1 MQHTPMTKGTYMTQA
16 LTAGLAIAIAGISL
30 TACGSGPA
38 ATRAVNSASA
48 AVASGPAA
56 VVSGPAAVASAP
68 AAVEASTPAAVTSAS
83 AAVEASTPAGVTSAP
98 AAVEAGASPV
108 DRYVQG
114 VFATWKAKGLPGKNP
129 TSIETWL
136 TGFSGAI
143 AEPGG
148 GSLDSLSSA
157 AIGLKAIVIDEQ
169 TGVYTKAE
177 AIEALTKAGATW
189 TAALL
194 NVGHEYDVPAA
205 TINWY
210 LNN

>member
-1 MQHTPMTKGTYMTQA
+1 
-16 LTAGLAIAIAGISL
+16 
-30 TACGSGPA
+30 
-38 ATRAVNSASA
+38 
-48 AVASGPAA
+48 
-56 VVSGPAAVASAP
+56 
-68 AAVEASTPAAVTSAS
+68 
-83 AAVEASTPAGVTSAP
+83 
-98 AAVEAGASPV
+98 
-108 DRYVQG
+108 

-169 TGVYTKAE
+169 TGVYTKAQ
-177 AIEALTKAGATW
+177 AIEELTKAGATW
-189 TAALL
+189 SAALL

>member
-16 LTAGLAIAIAGISL
+16 LTVGLAIAIAGISL

-38 ATRAVNSASA
+38 ATHAVNSASA

-56 VVSGPAAVASAP
+56 VVSGPAAVVSG
-68 AAVEASTPAAVTSAS
+68 PAAVTSAPAGVTS
-83 AAVEASTPAGVTSAP
+83 APAAVEASTPAGVTSAP
-98 AAVEAGASPV
+98 AAVEASASPV

-114 VFATWKAKGLPGKNP
+114 VFATWKAQGLPGKNP

-136 TGFSGAI
+136 TGFSSAI
-143 AEPGG
+143 DEPGG

-169 TGVYTKAE
+169 TGVYTKAQ
-177 AIEALTKAGATW
+177 AIEELTKAGATW
-189 TAALL
+189 SAALL

>member
-38 ATRAVNSASA
+38 ATHAVNSASA

-68 AAVEASTPAAVTSAS
+68 AAVEAS
-83 AAVEASTPAGVTSAP
+83 
-98 AAVEAGASPV
+98 ASPV

-114 VFATWKAKGLPGKNP
+114 VFATWKAQGLPGKNP

-136 TGFSGAI
+136 TGFSSAI

>member
-1 MQHTPMTKGTYMTQA
+1 MTKGTYMTQA
-16 LTAGLAIAIAGISL
+16 LTVGLAIAIAGISL

-38 ATRAVNSASA
+38 ATHAVASGPA

-56 VVSGPAAVASAP
+56 VVSGPAAVTSA
-68 AAVEASTPAAVTSAS
+68 PAAVTSAP

-98 AAVEAGASPV
+98 AAVEASASPV

-114 VFATWKAKGLPGKNP
+114 VFATWKAQGLPGKNP

-136 TGFSGAI
+136 TGFSSAI
-143 AEPGG
+143 DEPGG

-169 TGVYTKAE
+169 TGVYTKAQ
-177 AIEALTKAGATW
+177 AIEELTKAGATW
-189 TAALL
+189 SAALL

>member
-16 LTAGLAIAIAGISL
+16 LTVGLAIAIAGISL

-38 ATRAVNSASA
+38 ATHAVNSASA

-56 VVSGPAAVASAP
+56 VTSA
-68 AAVEASTPAAVTSAS
+68 PAAVTSAP

-98 AAVEAGASPV
+98 AAVEASASPV

>member
-38 ATRAVNSASA
+38 ATHAVNSASA

-56 VVSGPAAVASAP
+56 VVSGPAAVVSG
-68 AAVEASTPAAVTSAS
+68 PAAVTSAPAAVTS
-83 AAVEASTPAGVTSAP
+83 APAAVEASTPAGVTSAP
-98 AAVEAGASPV
+98 AAVEASASPV

-169 TGVYTKAE
+169 TGVYTKAQ
-177 AIEALTKAGATW
+177 AIEELTKAGATW
-189 TAALL
+189 SAALL

>member
-1 MQHTPMTKGTYMTQA
+1 MTKGTYMTQA
-16 LTAGLAIAIAGISL
+16 LTVGLAIAIAGISL

-38 ATRAVNSASA
+38 ATHAVNSASA

-56 VVSGPAAVASAP
+56 VVSGPAAVTSA
-68 AAVEASTPAAVTSAS
+68 PAAVTSAP

-98 AAVEAGASPV
+98 AAVEASASPV

-114 VFATWKAKGLPGKNP
+114 VFATWKAQGLPGKNP

-169 TGVYTKAE
+169 TGVYTKAQ
-177 AIEALTKAGATW
+177 AIEELTKAGATW
-189 TAALL
+189 SAALL